1 MNNYWKNKKVLLT
14 GADGFVGSHLSE
26 MLLDLGAKLTIV
38 VRATSNNGTSSYN
51 FQNLSHTYISKCK
64 KITPDRIIISCNT
77 SLNIGDVRIF
87 LSEKK
92 PTKKIK
98 IKRKFKIR
106 LFGFIKIVGM
116 IKKIPPVNGILFSL
130 VVSRCLSPE

>member
-1 MNNYWKNKKVLLT
+1 MLSKK
-14 GADGFVGSHLSE
+14 SN
-26 MLLDLGAKLTIV
+26 LDD
-38 VRATSNNGTSSYN
+38 N
-51 FQNLSHTYISKCK
+51 ISKCK

-130 VVSRCLSPE
+130 VVS